1 MGWTL
6 DKTIGYPWCLLVLL
20 GAGNLKAGMGV
31 GAFVCMIWGVWWTGL
46 INGNWGA

>member
-6 DKTIGYPWCLLVLL
+6 DKLIGYPWCLLVLL

-31 GAFVCMIWGVWWTGL
+31 GAFVCMVWGVWWTGL
-46 INGNWGA
+46 INGGWSA